1 MSRMPIIGIVSA
13 AGLLALAILPQ
24 VSTAAVQ
31 GSERAAPAVLADTA
45 APATAAV
52 ASASEGYKTCFMKRS
67 VVYSGG
73 APKAVTTRQCV
84 Q

>member
-13 AGLLALAILPQ
+13 AGLVALAILPQ

-31 GSERAAPAVLADTA
+31 GNHRAPPVVATDTA
-45 APATAAV
+45 GQGTDAV

-67 VVYSGG
+67 IVYTGG